1 MTDEGNKK
9 IASSNEEEASN
20 PQDQHSSQHDS
31 DEDIIETMASLVDYK
46 MYVNTEVHKIKE
58 VSEYL
63 DCLEELEQL
72 PDLPEKFNT
81 GKF

>member
-1 MTDEGNKK
+1 MNDEGNKK

-20 PQDQHSSQHDS
+20 PQEQHFGQHDS
-31 DEDIIETMASLVDYK
+31 DEEIIETMASLDNYK
-46 MYVNTEVHKIKE
+46 IYLDTNLHKIKE
-58 VSEYL
+58 VQEYL
-63 DCLEELEQL
+63 DCFEELEQL

>member
-9 IASSNEEEASN
+9 IASSNEKEASN

-46 MYVNTEVHKIKE
+46 MYVDTEVHKIKE
-58 VSEYL
+58 VSEYF

-72 PDLPEKFNT
+72 PDLSEKFNT

>member
-20 PQDQHSSQHDS
+20 PQDQNSGQHDS
-31 DEDIIETMASLVDYK
+31 DEEIIETMASLNDYK
-46 MYVNTEVHKIKE
+46 VYIDTKVHKIKE
-58 VSEYL
+58 VQEYL
-63 DCLEELEQL
+63 DCFEELEQL
-72 PDLPEKFNT
+72 PDLPEKINA